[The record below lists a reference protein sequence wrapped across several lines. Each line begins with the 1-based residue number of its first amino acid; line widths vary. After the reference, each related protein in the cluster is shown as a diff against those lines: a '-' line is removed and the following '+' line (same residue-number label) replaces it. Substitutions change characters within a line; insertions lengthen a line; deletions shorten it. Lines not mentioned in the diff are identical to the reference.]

1 MATCRLINIE
11 LGVRNI
17 LKWDWAKKHVVVQV
31 GFVVFF
37 VDEKSGWNHIWSK
50 YIMVSWFLKAL
61 VSSTLWRWVELW
73 KSAAS

>member
-17 LKWDWAKKHVVVQV
+17 LKWDWAKKRVVVQV

-37 VDEKSGWNHIWSK
+37 VDEKSGWNYIWSK

-61 VSSTLWRWVELW
+61 VSSTL
-73 KSAAS
+73 